1 MAFFFSFLCITFVTI
16 GSVTANVEMGWS
28 QVCVFFFY
36 EDVGFGREDDE
47 LQRREKVAKMKLY
60 NKGFHWW
67 NVGASWVLIEVI
79 K

>member
-1 MAFFFSFLCITFVTI
+1 
-16 GSVTANVEMGWS
+16 MGWS

-47 LQRREKVAKMKLY
+47 LQRREKMAKMKLY

-67 NVGASWVLIEVI
+67 NVGPVGY
-79 K
+79 